1 MPFVQNV
8 GRQEILDGMFE
19 DPGPNSL
26 LIQICDVGEE
36 HIPAPSVFAKSI
48 RFEFDDVEDA
58 NDPASISD
66 AQADSIVKELRQAYA
81 NGMNV
86 IVHCYAGI
94 YRSGAVALAAEYVGF
109 HRVPPAP
116 GEVHDSNKL
125 VALKM
130 GMAMGRTYR
139 QKTVFEE
146 EFLDRSA
153 D

>member
-8 GRQEILDGMFE
+8 GRQEILDGLYK

-36 HIPAPSVFAKSI
+36 HIPVPAIFQKSA
-48 RFEFDDVEDA
+48 RFEFDDVEEP

-66 AQADSIVKELRQAYA
+66 AQADLISKELRQAYA
-81 NGMNV
+81 DGMNV

-94 YRSGAVALAAEYVGF
+94 YRSGAVALSAEYIGF
-109 HRVPPAP
+109 ERIPPAP
-116 GEVHDSNKL
+116 GEVHDSNRL
-125 VALKM
+125 VALKI

-146 EFLDRSA
+146 EFLDKSA